1 MFSEGL
7 FLWQELFNLKAV
19 CTLQQILFRDPH
31 HFQDCIIFISY
42 VFIYL
47 FDVFICK
54 FYLCETVSIYLL
66 IYVVCVDFVSPNFFV
81 LFKKDV
87 FSSKIL
93 TFEMTTPTYPPIH
106 SSPPFFSLALS
117 LHTNLWLPKLLLHI
131 LGYLYMSSDLHWK
144 EVWISEWHLKLYGTP
159 HADGWPSQL
168 TRREHS
174 GFMTHS
180 FAGLGLAGR
189 SQNMIYQTL
198 R

>member
-1 MFSEGL
+1 M
-7 FLWQELFNLKAV
+7 KAV

-106 SSPPFFSLALS
+106 SSPPFFLS
-117 LHTNLWLPKLLLHI
+117 LSLFAHKSLIAET
-131 LGYLYMSSDLHWK
+131 
-144 EVWISEWHLKLYGTP
+144 VV
-159 HADGWPSQL
+159 
-168 TRREHS
+168 
-174 GFMTHS
+174 TH
-180 FAGLGLAGR
+180 LGLL
-189 SQNMIYQTL
+189 IYVFRLTL
-198 R
+198 KGSLNK